1 MGLIMAYFNWRLGQ
15 EIESLRDQLQAKEQE
30 MEELQ
35 QHFDLKVDEIEK
47 LQEENAQLQE
57 ELNVKTEEIDNLI
70 NDMPQGNPEEL

>member
-1 MGLIMAYFNWRLGQ
+1 
-15 EIESLRDQLQAKEQE
+15 